1 MMMPCRE
8 LRSQFVFL
16 GEVYLSGCLH
26 TERLGIVGED
36 AVKVSM
42 ALTCRSKTDGK
53 SLIRSSDVT
62 ECVGPVVSD
71 LAEGCCLIRAG

>member
-16 GEVYLSGCLH
+16 GEGYLSGCLH

-36 AVKVSM
+36 AVKAFSIHG
-42 ALTCRSKTDGK
+42 LNLPIEDGWEI
-53 SLIRSSDVT
+53 SH
-62 ECVGPVVSD
+62 
-71 LAEGCCLIRAG
+71 